1 MAVRDVF
8 NDMRFRITIIL
19 MIALGGL
26 TAIATGTV
34 LVISAS
40 ASIKNTLEL
49 TRQRAELTISAVE
62 RAVADHLQP
71 GPDLIAGISGR
82 VADGSLDLAESQR
95 LTDVLGGT
103 LASAPQLGG
112 IVLWRKDDS
121 GVSVYR
127 DETGGIGVTENPE
140 ADVPQFSTFMSGL
153 ATAEDMVWAPPYH
166 LNNETFITIG
176 SRLAIRGEVVGSIA
190 TGISLE
196 ALSRF
201 VGRLNQ
207 NGLTAFVL
215 YGDDRV
221 LAHPAMLDESREQL
235 LSVEKPMLSVSE
247 IDDAVLAGFA
257 AAEQV
262 KLRGWGDLDIRETGQ
277 RESGDLI
284 LSRTSSG
291 YGAVPW
297 RIGIHVPVE
306 AVSEQIKRLIGSI
319 VISIGML
326 VVSLA
331 AALLLARRIA
341 RPMRAVAAAAGKI
354 ERLELDTIPPLKGS
368 MIREIDDQAVSF
380 NRMIQGLKWFQAYV
394 PHQLVRRL
402 MNVTGGPVT
411 DAREAELTVMFA
423 DVVGFTPLSESMPPT
438 RVAAM
443 LNDHFEM
450 LGACIEAEDGTLDK
464 YIGDAVM
471 AFWGAPEPIKD
482 HAARA
487 CRTALAMAR
496 ALEAKHDGAPGEKFR
511 LKIALHSG
519 PLIVGNIGGRTRMN
533 YTVIG
538 DTVNV
543 CARIEAL
550 ASGYIGDAAVTI
562 LVSGD
567 VVQAAGAGFR
577 FEPLGD
583 VTVKGRE
590 QSVAI
595 WRLVGEAGPAAT
607 RAEAAASASGIA

>member
-1 MAVRDVF
+1 
-8 NDMRFRITIIL
+8 MRFRITIIL

-26 TAIATGTV
+26 TAVATGTV

-49 TRQRAELTISAVE
+49 TRQRAELTISALE

-71 GPDLIAGISGR
+71 GPDLVAGIRSR
-82 VADGSLDLAESQR
+82 IADGSLDLADSGR
-95 LTDVLGGT
+95 LTDVLSGT
-103 LASAPQLGG
+103 LAPAPQLGG
-112 IVLWRKDDS
+112 IVLWRSDDS
-121 GVSVYR
+121 GLSVYR
-127 DETGGIGVTENPE
+127 ADDEAIGVTEDPAAE
-140 ADVPQFSTFMSGL
+140 VPQFSSFMSGL
-153 ATAEDMVWAPPYH
+153 AAAEDMVWAPPYR
-166 LNNETFITIG
+166 LNDETYITIG
-176 SRLAIRGEVVGSIA
+176 SRLTSGGTVVGSIA

-201 VGRLNQ
+201 VGGLDRDR
-207 NGLTAFVL
+207 LTAFVL

-221 LAHPAMLDESREQL
+221 LAHRAMLGGALNRR
-235 LSVEKPMLSVSE
+235 LSAEKPMPSLSE
-247 IDDAVLAGFA
+247 IGDPVLAGFA
-257 AAEQV
+257 AADRME
-262 KLRGWGDLDIRETGQ
+262 LRGWQDLDIRGSGG
-277 RESGDLI
+277 ESGDLF
-284 LSRTSSG
+284 LSRVSTA

-297 RIGIHVPVE
+297 RIGIHAPVE
-306 AVSEQIKRLIGSI
+306 AVSEQIRRLIGSI
-319 VISIGML
+319 VISLGMFVL
-326 VVSLA
+326 ALA

-354 ERLELDTIPPLKGS
+354 ERLELDTIEPLKGS

-380 NRMIQGLKWFQAYV
+380 NRMIQGLKWFRAYV

-402 MNVTGGPVT
+402 MSVTGGPAT

-423 DVVGFTPLSESMPPT
+423 DIVGFTPLSESMPPA

-471 AFWGAPEPIKD
+471 AFWGAPEPIGD
-482 HAARA
+482 HAARG
-487 CRTALAMAR
+487 CRTALGMAR
-496 ALEAKHDGAPGEKFR
+496 ALEAKRDGAPGEGFR
-511 LKIALHSG
+511 LKIALHTG

-550 ASGYIGDAAVTI
+550 ASNYVGDGAVTI
-562 LVSGD
+562 LASGE
-567 VVQAAGAGFR
+567 VVAAAGAGFR

-595 WRLVGEAGPAAT
+595 WRLVGEAATEGGAAVSGSG
-607 RAEAAASASGIA
+607 AA